1 MRNGRISLI
10 FEKNDEETGVSRLPS
25 STKGWNSC
33 QKKHAD
39 CREKACR
46 LCCKSIAF
54 TAQSSANYN
63 VKAMAFRSFLCN
75 FANKEIKINK
85 INEGNAV

>member
-10 FEKNDEETGVSRLPS
+10 FEKNDGETGVSRLPS
-25 STKGWNSC
+25 STKGWNDC
-33 QKKHAD
+33 RKKHAD
-39 CREKACR
+39 CWEKACR
-46 LCCKSIAF
+46 LCRKSIAF
-54 TAQSSANYN
+54 TAQSSANYK